1 MTIYMETMTV
11 KLKIGTIDKL
21 RLISKNGESYDDI
34 IQHLIDKVEY
44 KVFMQEQYKILDEE
58 KEWISLDEYYK
69 EKID

>member
-21 RLISKNGESYDDI
+21 RLIGKNGESYDDI

-58 KEWISLDEYYK
+58 KEWIPLDEL
-69 EKID
+69 

>member
-21 RLISKNGESYDDI
+21 RLICKNGESYDDI

-58 KEWISLDEYYK
+58 KEWISLDEL
-69 EKID
+69 